1 MFVTA
6 CAGNPLFCINA
17 FLFYSTEKCTYFPFF
32 FPHRSYFSSDSYY
45 CSTFDFLI
53 NLPYLKCFTTPFLSG
68 IFWLS
73 HVMLSLFPGDN
84 QPLKKKRKRYIMW
97 INYSLT
103 TGKDLKNQCVSH
115 SRCQLR
121 KDHKSVS
128 TFLVFNRIVFR
139 RKQQTRSMCSLIL
152 VVAASKDSNVLACI
166 LMVLFRYFIINILS

>member
-1 MFVTA
+1 MWLPVLVTHCSA
-6 CAGNPLFCINA
+6 LMLSYFTLLKNVHI
-17 FLFYSTEKCTYFPFF
+17 FLFF

-115 SRCQLR
+115 SRYQHR
-121 KDHKSVS
+121 KDHKCFYIFSVQQDCVQKK
-128 TFLVFNRIVFR
+128 TANQKYVFTHFSGGS
-139 RKQQTRSMCSLIL
+139 Q
-152 VVAASKDSNVLACI
+152 
-166 LMVLFRYFIINILS
+166 